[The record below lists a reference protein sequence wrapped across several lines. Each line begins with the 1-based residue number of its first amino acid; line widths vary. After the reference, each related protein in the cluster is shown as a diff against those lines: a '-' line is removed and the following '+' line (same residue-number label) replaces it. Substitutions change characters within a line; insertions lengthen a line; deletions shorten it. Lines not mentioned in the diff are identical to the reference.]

1 MIAKSAA
8 SITTVLLD
16 PASGSITGTGAR
28 TYRPSQATRDI
39 ATTLATTCRFP
50 SCRQPAWRC
59 DLDHRDPFDHHDP
72 GAGGT
77 TDPANIDP
85 LCRAHHWL
93 KHHTG
98 WSTTRGPDHAQL
110 WTSPT
115 GHQYIDPPRT
125 LTLPGELLVPAD
137 APPACHVGSAAQN
150 TTDDYGA
157 TGAYVAADGRHSAP
171 EHLPRNIDDEG
182 LRPDWRDAEFGGP
195 FPDTIELKVL
205 VTTVRGRVERVR
217 DIIKAPRPTRTAEDN
232 NDHGGSCDSDAAGW
246 DVTDTPTEGR
256 RVDPDEPPF

>member
-1 MIAKSAA
+1 MIARSAA

-16 PASGSITGTGAR
+16 PASGSVTGTGSR
-28 TYRPSQATRDI
+28 TYRPSQAICDV

-217 DIIKAPRPTRTAEDN
+217 DIIKAPRPTRTPEDSD
-232 NDHGGSCDSDAAGW
+232 DHGGSCDSDAVRW